1 MLPEFNLFET
11 VPIQLQ
17 VDKHYYQDYTP
28 IATIGE
34 KQPIV
39 IVANGAPRQCWDL
52 KKSYF
57 YVRAKIV
64 GADGADVADATNVSV
79 VNNTIHSM
87 FQQIDV
93 ELNDKQVS
101 DNNTLYGYRA
111 YIENSLS
118 FSKDVHESWLRAEL
132 FIKDTAGSWASFT
145 REDAGT
151 NAGLKARGT
160 IFNGSAEVE
169 MMGRPHTD
177 LFLQDKAIIPS
188 CKLTMR
194 FIPARDNFVLMTPAP
209 GGGGV
214 QVAYKLKIM
223 DLRLYLHVLEISN
236 SLGVAIEK
244 MMEKVNARYILNKNA
259 MKIVTIPAGQT
270 TIMQDN
276 VYLGRLPK
284 RITLGFVA
292 DAAMAGGYQ
301 QNPFNFA
308 HFNLSQLVLNVNG
321 EMVPSRPF
329 TPDFTNQRYIR
340 EFQSLYDGLRI
351 LFSEKTL
358 DITFSEFA
366 QGFLFF
372 VFDLTPH
379 HHSACQSQIANGNIR
394 IEVKFANALAATVN
408 MLLAAEYDALMEI
421 DSKRNVITPY

>member
-1 MLPEFNLFET
+1 MLSELNLFET

-17 VDKHYYQDYTP
+17 VNKSYYQDYTP

-64 GADGADVADATNVSV
+64 GADDADVADATNVSV

-87 FQQIDV
+87 FQQIEV

-101 DNNTLYGYRA
+101 DNNNLYGYRA

-118 FSKDVHESWLRAEL
+118 YDKSVHDSWLRAEL
-132 FIKDTAGSWASFT
+132 YIKDTAGSWTSFT
-145 REDAGT
+145 REAAGT
-151 NAGLKARGT
+151 NTGLKARGT

-177 LFLQDKAIIPS
+177 IFLQDKAIIPS

-209 GGGGV
+209 AGNAV

-223 DLRLYLHVLEISN
+223 DLRLCLHVLEISD
-236 SLGVAIEK
+236 SMGVAIEK

-276 VYLGRLPK
+276 AYLGRLPK
-284 RITLGFVA
+284 RITLCFVA

-301 QNPFNFA
+301 QNPFNFP
-308 HFNLSQLVLNVNG
+308 HFNLSQLSLNVNG
-321 EMVPSRPF
+321 EMVPNRPY
-329 TPDFTNQRYIR
+329 TPDFATNRYIR
-340 EFQSLYDGLRI
+340 EYQSLYDGLRI
-351 LFSEKTL
+351 LFSDKTI
-358 DITFSEFA
+358 DINFTEFA
-366 QGFLFF
+366 QGFMIY

-379 HHSACQSQIANGNIR
+379 HHSACQSQSSSGNIR
-394 IEVKFANALAATVN
+394 IEVKFTNALAATVN
-408 MLLAAEYDALMEI
+408 MILSAEYDAILEI
-421 DSKRNVITPY
+421 DNKRNTLSPY